1 MASPSPV
8 PTPAPLPRLD
18 PGALRGRLDS
28 VRQALGADVLFLLR
42 RGLAAG
48 APLEA
53 LGRSDER
60 ASDPIVPP
68 LVLAGEVLAQGR
80 PLRRC
85 TTERSLVRPWL
96 VRHEFHAV
104 EAWPLP
110 NDRRPTLVAV
120 AAWVLPADPGEG
132 RRRIA
137 MAGLEALGR
146 ALSPPPWMLASL
158 ERQVDRPAPA
168 GPRLPLCA
176 HGKSAAARELQS
188 LWRRLVDRGGPGV
201 LSGPPGAGI
210 EELLRELHLRGPAAL
225 RERSLLVLPLA
236 ERVQEEL
243 AAELEAG
250 SRGAGTLVL
259 EHPDRL
265 PAAAQRQLAGWLAAR
280 VDRAAPRILLR
291 LSTSPEQAMRDGRL
305 RGELYG
311 ELRGP
316 QLTVPSLRAR
326 SGDMGEL
333 CTEILRREAGAS
345 APGLDAAALEA
356 VRAQDW
362 PGELRQLRR
371 CLSTALLRHPRA
383 DTLTVARL
391 GLRPAPGKAEPGP
404 PVAGDPLGGLLPL
417 REAVAVVEERMLRRA
432 LQVAEGNKSDAARR
446 LRLSRQGFYKKL
458 HRYGLLDGA
467 AGDGS

>member
-1 MASPSPV
+1 MASSSPV

-18 PGALRGRLDS
+18 PAALRGRLES
-28 VRQALGADVLFLLR
+28 VRQSLGADVLFLLR
-42 RGLAAG
+42 RGVAPG

-60 ASDPIVPP
+60 EADSIVPP

-96 VRHEFHAV
+96 TRHEFHAV

-110 NDRRPTLVAV
+110 NDRRPTVAAV
-120 AAWVLPADPGEG
+120 AAWVLPEDPGEA

-137 MAGLEALGR
+137 LAGLEALGR
-146 ALSPPPWMLASL
+146 ALSPPAWMLASL
-158 ERQVDRPAPA
+158 ERQAAQPVSREH
-168 GPRLPLCA
+168 RLPLCA
-176 HGKSAAARELQS
+176 HGQGPASRELQAA
-188 LWRRLVDRGGPGV
+188 WRRVVERPGPAV
-201 LSGPPGAGI
+201 VCGPRGAGI
-210 EELLRELHLRGPAAL
+210 EGLLRELHLRGPASQ

-236 ERVQEEL
+236 ERGGEGL
-243 AAELEAG
+243 AGELEAG
-250 SRGAGTLVL
+250 AEGSGTLVL
-259 EHPDRL
+259 EDVDRL
-265 PAAAQRQLAGWLAAR
+265 PADAQRQLAGWLAAR
-280 VDRAAPRILLR
+280 EDRSSPRIVVR
-291 LSTSPEQAMRDGRL
+291 LSAPPERAMREGRL

-316 QLTVPSLRAR
+316 RLVVPPLAER
-326 SGDMGEL
+326 SEDIPEL
-333 CTEILRREAGAS
+333 CGEILRREGGAS
-345 APGLDAAALEA
+345 APGLDAAALDA
-356 VRAQDW
+356 LRSRAW
-362 PGELRQLRR
+362 PGELRELRR
-371 CLSTALLRHPRA
+371 CLSAALARHPRA
-383 DTLTVARL
+383 ATLTVARL
-391 GLRPAPGKAEPGP
+391 GVRPAPGRERTQAP
-404 PVAGDPLGGLLPL
+404 AASDPLGGLLPL

-467 AGDGS
+467 AGEGG